1 MRGTKFAAFG
11 FSAVLYVSLQGCATT
26 QANVVDTDSGK
37 VNFGSCDLS
46 EPRVVTSDQRMII
59 LEHRENQSSTA
70 ESYAISWCNDNKA
83 NAQLE
88 RKTCDGCCRSAY
100 QCR

>member
-1 MRGTKFAAFG
+1 MSKSHLIKIGVSAA
-11 FSAVLYVSLQGCATT
+11 LYLTLQGCAST

-37 VNFGSCDLS
+37 VNFGSCDLN
-46 EPRVVTSDQRMII
+46 EPRVVTSNRQMII
-59 LEHRENQSSTA
+59 LEHRERQSKTA
-70 ESYAISWCNDNKA
+70 ESYAISWCGDSNSS
-83 NAQLE
+83 AQIE